1 LQSKCSYFLWIMQ
14 QLTPLFIAIYAI
26 FVIFYSFEM
35 IGHWQAIKK
44 KEIAHCVE
52 QSP

>member
-1 LQSKCSYFLWIMQ
+1 
-14 QLTPLFIAIYAI
+14 
-26 FVIFYSFEM
+26 M